1 MGPGEQSEKLPLTMG
16 KLATDGSDW
25 SLWHAPLQSYF
36 ESKNLL
42 KHVEGVVDRPPD
54 PPTFPKGHIL
64 TDDEEVKV
72 DKAEDRLERYLAREG
87 QVKTQILVSVLESLA
102 LMLEK
107 KRDAKEI
114 WDTLGA

>member
-16 KLATDGSDW
+16 KLATDGSNW
-25 SLWHAPLQSYF
+25 SLWCATLRSYF

-72 DKAEDRLERYLAREG
+72 DKAEERL
-87 QVKTQILVSVLESLA
+87 
-102 LMLEK
+102 
-107 KRDAKEI
+107 
-114 WDTLGA
+114 